1 MIRQDLT
8 MLVRKGLAALDDD
21 DIRTARRLFEEAGR
35 HQTTPVISSCLGYC
49 LALEEGDLDK
59 AIDMCREAMRQ
70 EPINPLH
77 ALNLGRVYLLTG
89 NKPLAVKTFRKGLRF
104 ARHQRLIDELQ
115 GMGMRRP
122 TFFPSLS
129 RDHVLNQTCGK
140 IFSRL
145 GIRGYLHHPEK
156 FREHHH

>member
-1 MIRQDLT
+1 MIRRDLAT
-8 MLVRKGLAALDDD
+8 LIRRGLAALDDQ
-21 DIRTARRLFEEAGR
+21 DIRTARSLFEDAGR
-35 HQTTPVISSCLGYC
+35 HQTMPVITSCLGYC
-49 LALEEGDLDK
+49 LAVEEGNLTR
-59 AIDMCREAMRQ
+59 AIEMCSEALKQ
-70 EPINPLH
+70 EPVNPIH
-77 ALNLGRVYLLTG
+77 HLNLGRVYLLTG

-104 ARHQRLIDELQ
+104 GRHQRLIDELE

-140 IFSRL
+140 IFTRL